1 MANNVTFDP
10 FQVFEV
16 THKHCVE
23 VTIRVICG
31 RKITKGWA
39 GDLIDIPDPY
49 VILSL
54 AHAPHSWRK
63 TSVKDNDVNPEWNET
78 FTFYVDPDQEHKLEM
93 SLMDANYTMDEHLAT
108 RSLLLSP
115 LPIGQNNKRREIVH
129 FNETSEVHLEIC
141 AESCE
146 KPDLRYSL
154 MLCQEEKD
162 FIDVRK
168 RRIHK
173 AMKNHFGFAA
183 PRNYKEVPVIAVIGS
198 GGGFRAMTA
207 YSGAFSALAQ
217 LGVLDM
223 TTYVGGLSG
232 SAWYLSQLYSHKQ
245 WPQEISPSSQRDQL
259 KHNID
264 HSFLWLFKTHGIH
277 FVKEVWKKRSRGEP
291 VSFTDLFGHLVGN
304 TIIND
309 RLDAKLSDQRQTV
322 DQGQC
327 PLPLYTCLHVKKSVS
342 AMVFHEWMEF
352 SPFEVGL
359 PKYGT
364 FMKTEQFACK
374 FFMGKIIRHFPEPPL
389 HFLQGIW
396 GSAFCIQFK
405 RLFQDDK
412 NVDSVELMRREREE
426 LQEELQKDL
435 AKYDADDSESS
446 DDEVS
451 SKKEKGTHGE
461 KTTGGLQR
469 KRSKSTKLK
478 QKSFWDGFV
487 SRMMESSWF
496 QTIEVRAAQVFNFM
510 RGLSLQNTYPISPFT
525 TTQEEEDG
533 NNKGTFGSIFD
544 LHPTSVKKLYVVDSG
559 LTFNSPFPVVLRPQ
573 REVDII
579 ISFDFSARPSDDT
592 PPFKELLLAAKW
604 AELNKVPFPPIDP
617 NIVEKEG
624 LKECYVFKHPW
635 DPNCPIV
642 LHFCLVNVNFRREIS
657 PGVPRTTQEEID
669 FGNFAIFDDPA
680 HPYSTFKFTYSH
692 LEFERLSRLM
702 EYNTL
707 LCSDIIFDNI
717 STCVKRRR
725 RFSIRRPCT
734 KKDIAR
740 LSLNSRAK
748 VAELENYIAMVEKV
762 TEASSQ
768 EEPSLSSPSASP
780 FLSPFPQNLLSNTL
794 SSPPGSTL
802 GLKGGRPEM
811 NGGGTG
817 SGGRRGSKEEADIH
831 LKSKTPRPVSSPV
844 RFLRELEEEQKLKT
858 SIEDSGDRDEPVLNP
873 RLQRSAISLKISKDV
888 RSRLNSAMS
897 EVIEEGDDDDEPDA
911 PTSLVMTDK
920 TTPSRGMLSRSRPVN
935 ASMKPAINPER
946 KHSNYEPETSDI
958 IIHSEASN
966 TNGHSSHHSN
976 GSDTNSLHIDS
987 PNSKLAQSPR
997 LTKREIMPSPD
1008 KIAETSTAL
1017 TNDLKSLEN
1026 GFSAP
1031 NNRGDEGS
1039 GSAALDKDNVT
1050 NVKDVESILDSFERV
1065 TDL

>member
-1 MANNVTFDP
+1 
-10 FQVFEV
+10 
-16 THKHCVE
+16 
-23 VTIRVICG
+23 
-31 RKITKGWA
+31 
-39 GDLIDIPDPY
+39 
-49 VILSL
+49 
-54 AHAPHSWRK
+54 
-63 TSVKDNDVNPEWNET
+63 
-78 FTFYVDPDQEHKLEM
+78 M

-108 RSLLLSP
+108 RSLSLSP
-115 LPIGQNNKRREIVH
+115 LPIGQGKTRRERIQ
-129 FNETSEVHLEIC
+129 FNETSEVHIEVSAEI
-141 AESCE
+141 CE

-162 FIDVRK
+162 FVEVRR
-168 RRIHK
+168 RRIRK

-183 PRNYKEVPVIAVIGS
+183 PRNYHEVPVIAVIGS

-232 SAWYLSQLYSHKQ
+232 SAWYLSQLYSHRQ
-245 WPQEISPSSQRDQL
+245 WPHEISPSAQRDEL
-259 KHNID
+259 KENID
-264 HSFLWLFKTHGIH
+264 HSFLWLFKTHGLH

-304 TIIND
+304 TIIKD
-309 RLDAKLSDQRQTV
+309 RLDSKLSDQKQAV

-364 FMKTEQFACK
+364 FMKSEQFGCK

-426 LQEELQKDL
+426 LRELVNSAHL
-435 AKYDADDSESS
+435 SCI
-446 DDEVS
+446 
-451 SKKEKGTHGE
+451 
-461 KTTGGLQR
+461 L

-478 QKSFWDGFV
+478 QRSFWDGIV
-487 SRMMESSWF
+487 ARMMESSWF

-525 TTQEEEDG
+525 KTQEEEDE

-617 NIVEKEG
+617 NIIEKEG

-680 HPYSTFKFTYSH
+680 RPYSTFKFTYTH
-692 LEFERLSRLM
+692 QEFQRLSRLI

-707 LCSDIIFDNI
+707 LCKDAIFDNI
-717 STCVKRRR
+717 STCIKRRR

-740 LSLNSRAK
+740 LSLKSRSK
-748 VAELENYIAMVEKV
+748 VAELENYISMVEKV
-762 TEASSQ
+762 TEASQREDVSS
-768 EEPSLSSPSASP
+768 PGSPTSSSSSSSPSP
-780 FLSPFPQNLLSNTL
+780 
-794 SSPPGSTL
+794 SSPSSSSLSYSASAVSSLAVANGKPY
-802 GLKGGRPEM
+802 M
-811 NGGGTG
+811 NGANR
-817 SGGRRGSKEEADIH
+817 GRRGSKEEAD
-831 LKSKTPRPVSSPV
+831 LNVKSKPRPISSPV
-844 RFLRELEEEQKLKT
+844 RFLMELEEEQKQAKKDVGSSASSDASSLGSRLHRSAVSLK
-858 SIEDSGDRDEPVLNP
+858 SP
-873 RLQRSAISLKISKDV
+873 RLARACLISEMSKV
-888 RSRLNSAMS
+888 
-897 EVIEEGDDDDEPDA
+897 VEEGDDDDDDNGGDEDEPDA
-911 PTSLVMTDK
+911 PTKTPTVLVDK
-920 TTPSRGMLSRSRPVN
+920 DTPKRGVLSRSRPVS
-935 ASMKPAINPER
+935 ASMKPSLNTER
-946 KHSNYEPETSDI
+946 KISVHDQQDPVIISVEDTDYDASTSHSTSNSQSTNGFHVHSN
-958 IIHSEASN
+958 SN
-966 TNGHSSHHSN
+966 
-976 GSDTNSLHIDS
+976 S
-987 PNSKLAQSPR
+987 PTVTQPPPSPR
-997 LTKREIMPSPD
+997 LAKR
-1008 KIAETSTAL
+1008 ANAL
-1017 TNDLKSLEN
+1017 TPEQRKLSEQFSIERSLSTSDPEAVPKQSN
-1026 GFSAP
+1026 
-1031 NNRGDEGS
+1031 S
-1039 GSAALDKDNVT
+1039 GELDQGMDMPDFQIKLLNID
-1050 NVKDVESILDSFERV
+1050 ERV